1 MKTVE
6 ESSFEEIFEIWD
18 KKLWPNRVSKIEERS
33 ALKWTSNLYLT
44 WGNIEI
50 KKDRK
55 SIWENKTT
63 FWKITDGDI
72 IVGVNSGFK
81 TENTIYR
88 SRGLWVHEDYRGYG
102 LSTQLLKATLE
113 QAKNE
118 QCSHIWTMPRK
129 SALVAYEKVGFRKIG
144 KWFDETVEF
153 GPNCLAIMKL
163 L

>member
-88 SRGLWVHEDYRGYG
+88 SR
-102 LSTQLLKATLE
+102 
-113 QAKNE
+113 
-118 QCSHIWTMPRK
+118 
-129 SALVAYEKVGFRKIG
+129 
-144 KWFDETVEF
+144 
-153 GPNCLAIMKL
+153 
-163 L
+163 